1 MEGSFFLGVVR
12 GVGWRFLGG
21 NAMESEELCS
31 SFVGGFSFRHQ
42 IIRQPF
48 FFLNEMRGF
57 LRFFL
62 KMLLFWYAPATIL
75 GFLLLC
81 NGDMFMF
88 QAIIFWG

>member
-48 FFLNEMRGF
+48 FFSERNEGVLEVF
-57 LRFFL
+57 LENAA
-62 KMLLFWYAPATIL
+62 LLVCS
-75 GFLLLC
+75 C
-81 NGDMFMF
+81 NHFG
-88 QAIIFWG
+88 IFVALQW